1 MLPRGEKRGTTM
13 ALSLV
18 TNIGSLIASNALT
31 DNQNQ
36 LNTSI
41 SQLSTGDR
49 IVTAATDPGGLSI
62 ATETQGLLGA
72 LNQATSN
79 ATNAQ
84 AFLETADGAL
94 SNIATQLQTAQQLA
108 TEAADGSYNSTQL
121 GSINSQYQAILT
133 SINQIAN
140 GASFN
145 GISLLT
151 GTAVTFQVGAT
162 NTANDQLSVTINKAD
177 TGTLSINTTSLTTQ
191 GNAQAALTAVT
202 AALATIA
209 GDRGDGGFIR
219 AVAHG
224 CIEQSAIDRAKPD
237 RGAVQHPGHQRGAD
251 LCDLHQGIGVA
262 AGGRSGPEAGRTNS
276 VAAGGVVPVM
286 A

>member
-1 MLPRGEKRGTTM
+1 MLPREGKGEQEM
-13 ALSLV
+13 ALSLI
-18 TNIGSLIASNALT
+18 TNVGSLIASNALT
-31 DNQNQ
+31 DNQNA

-41 SQLSTGDR
+41 AQLSTGKR

-72 LNQATSN
+72 LNQASSN

-84 AFLETADGAL
+84 AFLQTADGAL
-94 SNIATQLQTAQQLA
+94 SNIGTQLQTAQQLA

-121 GSINSQYQAILT
+121 ASIDSQYQAILS

-151 GTAVTFQVGAT
+151 GTSVTFQVGAT

-177 TGTLSINTTSLTTQ
+177 TTTLAVNGTSLTSQ
-191 GNAQAALTAVT
+191 ANAQAALTKVT

-209 GDRGDGGFIR
+209 GDRATVGSS
-219 AVAHG
+219 
-224 CIEQSAIDRAKPD
+224 EQSLT
-237 RGAVQHPGHQRGAD
+237 AVSNNLQSTEQNLTSALSNVQD
-251 LCDLHQGIGVA
+251 TNVAQTYAAFTQQSVLQQAGVQVLKQA
-262 AGGRSGPEAGRTNS
+262 EQTPAQL
-276 VAAGGVVPVM
+276 VALFQ
-286 A
+286 